1 MFLQLIPAKIVQ
13 YIPKEHLD
21 YRKAIV
27 SGPLGKVSPIE
38 LEMNQSGVFFRGGWS
53 QFLVLHGITE
63 DNSLLLRYEGNMV
76 FTVKVFEPDGCQ
88 RKPKHKDNIMEQSEQ
103 EISKIMRFNLF
114 AMYLNIC

>member
-1 MFLQLIPAKIVQ
+1 MFLQPIPANFVQ

-38 LEMNQSGVFFRGGWS
+38 LEMNQGGGVFFRGGWS

-76 FTVKVFEPDGCQ
+76 FTVKVFEADGHQ
-88 RKPKHKDNIMEQSEQ
+88 RESKHKDIGTQQGEQKMNKFF
-103 EISKIMRFNLF
+103 IF
-114 AMYLNIC
+114 

>member
-38 LEMNQSGVFFRGGWS
+38 LEMNQGGGVFFRGGWS

-76 FTVKVFEPDGCQ
+76 FTVKVFEADGRQ
-88 RKPKHKDNIMEQSEQ
+88 RESKHKDIRMQQSEQ
-103 EISKIMRFNLF
+103 KTNKFLIF
-114 AMYLNIC
+114 